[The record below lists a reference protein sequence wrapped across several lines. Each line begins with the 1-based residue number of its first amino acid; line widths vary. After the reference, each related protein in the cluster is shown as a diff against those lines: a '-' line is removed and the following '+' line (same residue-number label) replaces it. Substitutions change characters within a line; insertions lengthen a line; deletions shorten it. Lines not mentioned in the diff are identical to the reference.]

1 MNLRCMYCQTMFGL
15 GRENMLIA
23 LQTMDAES
31 LSHFDFHCPKC
42 RRANRVERKKL
53 ELANPNWQETL
64 KTMAKEAAKAER
76 AAVEEKPAKGK
87 SAPKAAA
94 KPAPAKKTAS
104 TPSPK
109 GKAKAK

>member
-1 MNLRCMYCQTMFGL
+1 MNLRCMYCQTMFGI

-23 LQTMDAES
+23 LQTMEADD

-64 KTMAKEAAKAER
+64 KTMAKEAAKTEK
-76 AAVEEKPAKGK
+76 AVAEEKPVKGK
-87 SAPKAAA
+87 SASKVAA
-94 KPAPAKKTAS
+94 KPAPAKKT
-104 TPSPK
+104 TP
-109 GKAKAK
+109 KAKAK